1 MSKRQKSDDTPA
13 EAGPR
18 LYFAGTKQYYT
29 SVESFF
35 QVVCDAQRKGK
46 AKYWRK
52 VTPRRRDNSVHL
64 ECQDC
69 GNLLSARNPAD
80 SCGSHFKEHQG
91 ALVCKRSVKIQ
102 DAVVHKAR
110 FSAHAQRQVRQ
121 HLCGW
126 SMRECLAS

>member
-69 GNLLSARNPAD
+69 GNLLSALVTTSVCHHPCVFKIHHLFTRLLVLDKLVRKTINVSPLGW
-80 SCGSHFKEHQG
+80 GSL
-91 ALVCKRSVKIQ
+91 LV
-102 DAVVHKAR
+102 HN
-110 FSAHAQRQVRQ
+110 SAWLDR
-121 HLCGW
+121 
-126 SMRECLAS
+126 